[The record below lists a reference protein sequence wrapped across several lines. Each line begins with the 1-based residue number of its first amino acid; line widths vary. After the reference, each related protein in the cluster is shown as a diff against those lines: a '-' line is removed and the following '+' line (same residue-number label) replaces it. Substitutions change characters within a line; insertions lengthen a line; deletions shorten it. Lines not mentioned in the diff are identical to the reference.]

1 MTNGKLFRCSSLLLL
16 AVTACSEPEQGQIID
31 ADLIIE
37 NVDVISMAS
46 DSVDEDQSV
55 FLKDGIIVEIA
66 RSSQYRP
73 TTGATVVDGAG
84 KYLIPGLADMHVHVW
99 SNSELP
105 LYVANGI
112 TLVRNMWGDP
122 STLAMRD
129 RVESGDVMGPR
140 IVTAGQLVDG
150 DPPIWGEYSG
160 VATSPDEARALM
172 DDQRQSGFDFF
183 KIYSRLSVET
193 FDGIAA
199 YSSETGFPFAG
210 HVPNAVPLEHALQSG
225 ISAIEHLTGWTNAT
239 QLSESPYL
247 TRQQESDS
255 AKRWA
260 NNTRVAEQLKS
271 GDLTL
276 TDLIDLDETRRLA
289 RLAAANGVWHVPTLT
304 VNKRIV
310 TSSRQAKAEFE
321 RPEMRFISPDTRA
334 SWDPSLDFRLKD
346 YTDEQLEASQIF
358 FSRHLEVVRILHESG
373 APLLAG
379 TDAPNPF
386 VLHGFAIHE
395 ELQYLVDAGL
405 NPYQAL
411 VAATRAPAEFLGEDD
426 DFGTIAVGKRADL
439 VLLNANPLDDISATR
454 QIAGVVLH
462 GVWHPKSELDEILE
476 GIAASF
482 ELPDDWFDGVDPLS
496 GSGNLTIYDLS
507 VDDMQFGATR
517 SIIIDD
523 DHGSKVLKV
532 QERWRDGS
540 DLTTGTY
547 DIALNAQTGTSRIE
561 YTVDGGGASA
571 SVIVQVD
578 EGIVTLL
585 AQQFDG
591 TETSQQL
598 ALPAGGLLLVLNE
611 TTMVALVPY
620 LDGLAVGDSIQF
632 DVTLLDTIVMR
643 LSQEVWT
650 LTRDGNAGGVK
661 GFTGTSRRGT
671 IESGLALSYDADG
684 VVSFGITN
692 QFGTMLRTRRD

>member
-1 MTNGKLFRCSSLLLL
+1 MTHGTLFRCSSLLLL
-16 AVTACSEPEQGQIID
+16 AVTACSEPEQRQIID

-37 NVDVISMAS
+37 NVDVIGMAS

-73 TTGATVVDGAG
+73 TTGATVVDGTG
-84 KYLIPGLADMHVHVW
+84 KFLIPGLADMHVHVW
-99 SNSELP
+99 ADSELP

-112 TLVRNMWGDP
+112 TLVRNMWGEP
-122 STLAMRD
+122 TTLAMRD
-129 RVESGDVMGPR
+129 RVESGEVMGPR
-140 IVTAGQLVDG
+140 IVTAGRLVDG
-150 DPPIWGEYSG
+150 DPPIWGKYSA
-160 VATSPDEARALM
+160 VATSSDEARALM
-172 DDQRQSGFDFF
+172 DDQRQEGFDFF
-183 KIYSRLSVET
+183 KIYAGLSVDT

-210 HVPNAVPLEHALQSG
+210 HVPDAVPHEHALQSG
-225 ISAIEHLTGWTNAT
+225 ISAIEHLTGWTKAARQT
-239 QLSESPYL
+239 DSPYL

-276 TDLIDLDETRRLA
+276 TDLFDLDETRRLA

-304 VNKRIV
+304 VNKRIL
-310 TSSRQAKAEFE
+310 TSSRQAQAEFE
-321 RPEMRFISPDTRA
+321 RPEMRFISPENRA
-334 SWDPSLDFRLKD
+334 SWDPSSDFRLKN

-358 FSRHLEVVRILHESG
+358 FNWDLEVVRILHESG
-373 APLLAG
+373 VPLLAG

-405 NPYQAL
+405 SPYQAL
-411 VAATRAPAEFLGEDD
+411 VAATRAPAEFLGELDE
-426 DFGTIAVGKRADL
+426 FGTIEVGKQADL
-439 VLLNANPLDDISATR
+439 VLLDANPLHDISATR

-462 GVWHPKSELDEILE
+462 GIWRPKSELDEILE

-496 GSGNLTIYDLS
+496 GSGNLTVYDMS
-507 VDDMQFGATR
+507 FDDMPTGAAR

-523 DHGSKVLKV
+523 DHGSKVLKI

-540 DLTTGTY
+540 DLKTGVY
-547 DIALNAQTGTSRIE
+547 DIALSTETGVSGLDFTIDDGGARASVSVR
-561 YTVDGGGASA
+561 VDGGNA
-571 SVIVQVD
+571 
-578 EGIVTLL
+578 TLL
-585 AQQFDG
+585 VQQIDG
-591 TETSQQL
+591 VEKSQQL
-598 ALPAGGLLLVLNE
+598 ALPVDGLLLVPIGAS
-611 TTMVALVPY
+611 MVALVPH
-620 LDGLAVGDSIQF
+620 LDVLAVAESIQLDVIVF
-632 DVTLLDTIVMR
+632 DRFGLR
-643 LSQEVWT
+643 LVQEVWT
-650 LTRDGNAGGVK
+650 LSRNENAGEVK
-661 GFTGTSRRGT
+661 SFTGTGRRGNV
-671 IESGLALSYDADG
+671 ESGMDLSYDTEG
-684 VVSFGITN
+684 IVSFGVTN
-692 QFGTMLRTRRD
+692 QFGTALSTRRD